1 MIMRFRPA
9 AWMLVVPL
17 WALASCGPASLAIG
31 TGAVVA
37 RSVIQER
44 STQDALSDTEIQL
57 TLNNKFLNHS
67 AGLFG
72 DISTSVVEGRVVLTG
87 SVPQRGD
94 RVTATDLS
102 WQTPGVVEVTDELT
116 VQEDSGA
123 VAYAEDAWIS
133 NQLRVKLLADGKV
146 SSVNYSVETVDK
158 VVHLTGLAR
167 SKSELARVI
176 DHASRLSGVS
186 KVVSH
191 VLTIDDPRRQVTSA
205 SDAQTTG

>member
-1 MIMRFRPA
+1 MINRVRPA
-9 AWMLVVPL
+9 PWTLVLAAWV
-17 WALASCGPASLAIG
+17 LASCGPAGIVIG

-44 STQDALSDTEIQL
+44 STQDALTDTEIQL
-57 TLNNKFLNHS
+57 TLNNKFLEHS
-67 AGLFG
+67 TGLFG
-72 DISTSVVEGRVVLTG
+72 DVSTSVVEGRVVLTG
-87 SVPQRGD
+87 SVPERSD
-94 RVTATDLS
+94 KVTATELS
-102 WQTPGVVEVTDELT
+102 WQTAGVVEVTDELT
-116 VQEDSGA
+116 VQQDSGA

-176 DHASRLSGVS
+176 DHASGLDGVA

-205 SDAQTTG
+205 SDVRTTG